1 MQDIFTKGMQ
11 RWFALKEFQVGIPTK
26 DIKQDLG
33 FKDFQRKIEDFVKLA
48 AAVRVAVG
56 VLRKVATRF
65 RGLAMK
71 GSKWGGGA
79 VGGIGAATL
88 LSNWLIDTGATAADL
103 YNALKPY
110 TSRADLI
117 GLRISD
123 ARVPSNLREGPVNRT
138 FWNTV
143 LVPVIYADHLAP
155 DSILQR
161 FDTFLEAAAPLK
173 HLGVRAKFVGNRAR
187 IYPLLVYFDSEK
199 LEEDKALLWPRIF
212 EEDDT
217 EGMRPQTL
225 STKPS
230 WAPEYKAK
238 LSAGVVNV
246 QEKWVLS
253 AIFDEDDLYNV
264 LEWAQ
269 EEHSGSN

>member
-1 MQDIFTKGMQ
+1 MNK
-11 RWFALKEFQVGIPTK
+11 
-26 DIKQDLG
+26 
-33 FKDFQRKIEDFVKLA
+33 
-48 AAVRVAVG
+48 
-56 VLRKVATRF
+56 
-65 RGLAMK
+65 
-71 GSKWGGGA
+71 
-79 VGGIGAATL
+79 
-88 LSNWLIDTGATAADL
+88 
-103 YNALKPY
+103 
-110 TSRADLI
+110 
-117 GLRISD
+117 
-123 ARVPSNLREGPVNRT
+123 T

-143 LVPVIYADHLAP
+143 LVPVIYADQLTP

-187 IYPLLVYFDSEK
+187 IYPLLIYFDSAK

-225 STKPS
+225 STKAS
-230 WAPEYKAK
+230 WAPEFKAK

-246 QEKWVLS
+246 QEKWILS

>member
-11 RWFALKEFQVGIPTK
+11 RWFALKGFQVGIPTEN
-26 DIKQDLG
+26 IEQSLG
-33 FKDFQRKIEDFVKLA
+33 FEDFQSKVENFGKLA
-48 AAVRVAVG
+48 MTVG
-56 VLRKVATRF
+56 ATVSFFRKRF
-65 RGLAMK
+65 GGLATK
-71 GSKWGGGA
+71 VGKWGGA
-79 VGGIGAATL
+79 VGVIGTAISLSDL
-88 LSNWLIDTGATAADL
+88 LIETGATADGL

-110 TSRADLI
+110 ASRADLI
-117 GLRISD
+117 GLRISN
-123 ARVPSNLREGPVNRT
+123 ARVPSTLREVPVNRT

-143 LVPVIYADHLAP
+143 LVPVIYADQLTP

-161 FDTFLEAAAPLK
+161 FDRFLEAAAPLK
-173 HLGVRAKFVGNRAR
+173 RLGVRAKFVGNRAH

-212 EEDDT
+212 EEDGA

-225 STKPS
+225 STKAS
-230 WAPEYKAK
+230 WAPELKAK
-238 LSAGVVNV
+238 LSVGVVNV

-264 LEWAQ
+264 LEWAKDD
-269 EEHSGSN
+269 HSDSN

>member
-11 RWFALKEFQVGIPTK
+11 RWFALKGFQVGIPAE
-26 DIKQDLG
+26 DIKQNLG
-33 FKDFQRKIEDFVKLA
+33 FENFQKRVEDFGKLA
-48 AAVRVAVG
+48 ATVGVAVG
-56 VLRKVATRF
+56 VLRNATTRF
-65 RGLAMK
+65 RGLTTK

-79 VGGIGAATL
+79 VGGIGAVTL
-88 LSNWLIDTGATAADL
+88 LSDWLIDTGATADGL
-103 YNALKPY
+103 FNALKPY

-117 GLRISD
+117 GLKISD
-123 ARVPSNLREGPVNRT
+123 ARVPSALREVPVNRT

-143 LVPVIYADHLAP
+143 LVPVIYADQLTP
-155 DSILQR
+155 DSILER
-161 FDTFLEAAAPLK
+161 FDKFLEAAAPLK
-173 HLGVRAKFVGNRAR
+173 HLGVRTKFVGNRAH
-187 IYPLLVYFDSEK
+187 IYPLLVYFNSEK

-212 EEDDT
+212 EEDGTD
-217 EGMRPQTL
+217 GMRPQTL
-225 STKPS
+225 STKAP
-230 WAPEYKAK
+230 WAPEFKAK

-269 EEHSGSN
+269 DEKSGSN